1 MSDDKI
7 LWTGV
12 EQLSKHI
19 KIVDAENGGRVVVV
33 KGIEQKM
40 SDYREIIVKEY
51 HNEKGLLTRR
61 EIGEEIVRCKDCE
74 FWDKDES
81 VLNGG
86 ICDEWSDF
94 EDSIIRYT
102 NPDDYCSK
110 GEAGDV

>member
-61 EIGEEIVRCKDCE
+61 EIGEEIVRCGDCIHYPGCS
-74 FWDKDES
+74 FFGY
-81 VLNGG
+81 N
-86 ICDEWSDF
+86 F
-94 EDSIIRYT
+94 
-102 NPDDYCSK
+102 DDYCSRGK
-110 GEAGDV
+110 RKEEEDE